1 MSYKS
6 LSQIVEEEEKLGI
19 AKDLA
24 IQKAFASNDV
34 EQIFKA
40 QNFLKSQ
47 EQEEK
52 KGGIK
57 SILVD
62 PNDLTS
68 SFGYKAKPYSIS
80 YDVLRAMSRTHV
92 IKSIIE
98 TRKEQVST
106 FCYPQTDKYST
117 GFIIR
122 KRISLLP
129 SQKPKKLTKQEE
141 KIIEK
146 LTMFILDCGE
156 RDRVWHADTFD
167 TFTRK
172 FIQDSLSFDQ
182 GTFEVVRDLS
192 NKPKEFLATD
202 GATYRISD
210 TYDDEEYK
218 QRDGVR
224 ENDGYL
230 PSYVQIIDGR
240 PVKDFYPWELCLGVR
255 NPTTDIRTNGYGR
268 SELEDMIQ
276 TVTAILNADT
286 YNANF
291 FKVGS
296 SPKGILRYS
305 GNVNETTLQ
314 DFRRQWMGQT
324 AGVMNMHKIPIIN
337 ADKIDFIPTH
347 VPNKDMEFSNFQEF
361 LIKISCAL
369 FKIDPA
375 EIGFP
380 MQGSASAQP
389 MFEGNNEARLK
400 YSKDKG
406 LKPLLKQYQYWLNKF
421 IIWPLEP
428 DYELV
433 FVGID
438 GELTFEQELDNDI
451 KMMSNFETI
460 NEIRK
465 KRNLPPI
472 KGMDIIANPIAFQ
485 SVMAAQQ
492 AGGGDDGGGEEG
504 GGEEGEDNPF
514 DQDDSDPFKKSLY
527 KDLERILQS
536 ESN

>member
-1 MSYKS
+1 VSYKS
-6 LSQIVEEEEKLGI
+6 LSQIVEEEQKLVI

-24 IQKAFASNDV
+24 IQKAFSSNDV
-34 EQIFKA
+34 EEIFKA

-47 EQEEK
+47 EKEEK
-52 KGGIK
+52 GAIK

-62 PNDLTS
+62 PNDLSS
-68 SFGYKAKPYSIS
+68 SFGYKDKPYTIS
-80 YDVLRAMSRTHV
+80 YDVLRAMSRTHI

-117 GFIIR
+117 GFLIR
-122 KRISLLP
+122 KRLSLLP
-129 SQKPKKLTKQEE
+129 NQKPKKLTKQEE
-141 KIIEK
+141 KVIEK
-146 LTMFILDCGE
+146 LTMFILDCGQ
-156 RDRVWHADTFD
+156 RDRIWHADTFD
-167 TFTRK
+167 TFTKK
-172 FIQDSLSFDQ
+172 FIQDSLIFDQ

-202 GATYRISD
+202 GATYRIADS
-210 TYDDEEYK
+210 YDDEEYRK
-218 QRDGVR
+218 RDGIR
-224 ENDGYL
+224 ENDGYF
-230 PSYVQIIDGR
+230 PSYVQIIDGK
-240 PVKDFYPWELCLGVR
+240 PVKDFYPWELCLGIR
-255 NPTTDIRTNGYGR
+255 NPSTDIRTNGYGR

-314 DFRRQWMGQT
+314 DFRRQWMSQT
-324 AGVMNMHKIPIIN
+324 AGVMNMHKIPLIN

-380 MQGSASAQP
+380 MQGSANSQP

-406 LKPLLKQYQYWLNKF
+406 LKPLLKQYQYWLNKYV
-421 IIWPLEP
+421 IWPLDP

-451 KMMSNFETI
+451 KMMANFETI

-472 KGMDIIANPIAFQ
+472 DGMDIIANPIAFQ
-485 SVMAAQQ
+485 SKMAAEQ
-492 AGGGDDGGGEEG
+492 GGGGQQPQGDEGEE
-504 GGEEGEDNPF
+504 DSNPF
-514 DQDDSDPFKKSLY
+514 DEEEDPFTKSLH
-527 KDLERILQS
+527 KDLEKILYRT
-536 ESN
+536 